1 MKRFT
6 KGFLVVAPILVAVAL
21 SGISWAAIAKQ
32 KPRVLV
38 KSAPRTYT
46 SGSGKLY
53 VPGYIISGSLVTK
66 GRIFY
71 RPSVPETTL
80 AGIRLGRPAAQIL
93 AKWGNPTRITVGT
106 ATGEAETAQAQPTP
120 TGPAYI
126 PPGGGTTTLPTL
138 LAPLTSAFGL
148 RGPGSSYP
156 SLPSFAEPM
165 APTYA
170 PTPPTTGTTEQPTTG
185 RVTRVLRQEE
195 VTWTYDLPNGVTLE
209 FIITDGVVTQITVGG
224 QGPWA
229 LSKTRAGLQ
238 LGDTY
243 KLVLWVM
250 GFPEEPHKYVG
261 RFLRVSYINKNRT
274 LFTFL
279 NKRVVGITI
288 ALVQEEV
295 RESVGEVQ

>member
-1 MKRFT
+1 MKHYW
-6 KGFLVVAPILVAVAL
+6 KKFLA
-21 SGISWAAIAKQ
+21 ISSVLMLASVCAIGWAAPAKQ
-32 KPRVLV
+32 KPRVFV
-38 KSAPRTYT
+38 KSSAYA
-46 SGSGKLY
+46 SGLRKLY
-53 VPGYIISGSLVTK
+53 VPANIISGSLVTK
-66 GRIFY
+66 GRVFY
-71 RPSVPETTL
+71 RSSVPETTL

-120 TGPAYI
+120 SGLEYI
-126 PPGGGTTTLPTL
+126 PPPGGGTTTLPTL
-138 LAPLTSAFGL
+138 LSPLTSTLGL
-148 RGPGSSYP
+148 GRMGSSYP
-156 SLPSFAEPM
+156 ALPSFAEPM
-165 APTYA
+165 APTLA
-170 PTPPTTGTTEQPTTG
+170 PQAPTTGAPGQPTTG
-185 RVTRVLRQEE
+185 KVTRVLRQEE
-195 VTWTYDLPNGVTLE
+195 VTWTYDLPNGITLE

-229 LSKTRAGLQ
+229 LSKTRTGLQ

-250 GFPEEPHKYVG
+250 GFPDEPHKYVG

-295 RESVGEVQ
+295 RESVGETQ